1 MEISTLLAVSQN
13 FIDFAVDAIP
23 SVTLDWIGNLIKW
36 LFDLFSG
43 IYGGAIL
50 GTVIFTLILKV
61 ITSPIDIFTR
71 VKQKKQSL
79 LMKSMRPQMEKLQ
92 KQYANDKNMYSQ
104 KVMELQKAHGINP
117 LGACLPMI
125 VSIVI
130 FMIVIGAF
138 STYSNFATL
147 TTYNNMVGA
156 YNESVEAYIYAT
168 YSEEEAVSLLNLEQ
182 GSSPATV
189 KLNLNGTEETY
200 YLVNSHS
207 AGVDKDNFLIRV
219 RNTVNPEGETVNREN
234 YWLEE
239 GSFVVDFDK
248 FTAYLASAD
257 TSFTADKQA
266 EFNALTESKKFERV
280 AAFVQLNARGAAAD
294 NYHENRGFSAFGWIG
309 NVWYPDSML
318 NKEVPD
324 FNSFQSS
331 ISRAVGAGMSTTYAA
346 SYAEVTYNL
355 GNGIGNEM
363 GTFNGY
369 FVLVVLSIGTMFLQQ
384 FITMR
389 AQKDANELSSVDGSA
404 AKTNKWMM
412 IMMPIIFGIFSFF
425 YSAAFSVYMIT
436 SNVFAL
442 VTSLVTN
449 KIVDV
454 KFAKKGEA
462 YLAKKKKSRQP
473 SNVKRFR

>member
-1 MEISTLLAVSQN
+1 MEISTLLEVSQN
-13 FIDFAVDAIP
+13 FIDFAVDSIP
-23 SVTLDWIGNLIKW
+23 AVTLNWIGNLIKW

-43 IYGGAIL
+43 VYGGAIL
-50 GTVIFTLILKV
+50 GTVIFTLILK
-61 ITSPIDIFTR
+61 TATMPIDIFTR
-71 VKQKKQSL
+71 IKQKKQSL
-79 LMKSMRPQMEKLQ
+79 LMKSMRPEMEKLQ

-104 KVMELQKAHGINP
+104 KVMQLQKAHGINP

-130 FMIVIGAF
+130 FMIVISAF

-156 YNESVEAYIYAT
+156 YNDSVEAYIYAT
-168 YSEEEAVSLLNLEQ
+168 YSEEEAVSLLKLEQ
-182 GSSPATV
+182 GQKPTNTV
-189 KLNLNGTEETY
+189 ELTLKGEDKPVTY
-200 YLVNSHS
+200 YVI
-207 AGVDKDNFLIRV
+207 KEDNFLIRV
-219 RNTVNPEGETVNREN
+219 ENTVNPDKTGE
-234 YWLEE
+234 YWLEQ
-239 GSFVVDFDK
+239 GSFMVHFDK
-248 FTAYLASAD
+248 FSAYLAQKD
-257 TSFTADKQA
+257 TTFTAEKQA
-266 EFNALTESKKFERV
+266 EFKALSESKKFERV
-280 AAFVQLNARGAAAD
+280 ASFVQLNARTAAAD
-294 NYHENRGFSAFGWIG
+294 NYHENRGFSSFGWIG

-324 FNSFQSS
+324 FNNFQSS
-331 ISRAVGAGMSTTYAA
+331 VSRAVGAGMSTTYAA
-346 SYAEVTYNL
+346 SYTEVTYNL

-436 SNVFAL
+436 SNVY
-442 VTSLVTN
+442 SLATTLITN

-454 KFAKKGEA
+454 RFAKLGEA
-462 YLAKKKKSRQP
+462 YLTKKKFRRQP
-473 SNVKRFR
+473 ANSKRFR

>member
-13 FIDFAVDAIP
+13 FIDFAVDSIP
-23 SVTLDWIGNLIKW
+23 SVSLNWIGNLIKW

-43 IYGGAIL
+43 VYGGAVL
-50 GTVIFTLILKV
+50 GTVIFTLILKAV
-61 ITSPIDIFTR
+61 TSPIDIFTR

-130 FMIVIGAF
+130 FMIVISAF

-156 YNESVEAYIYAT
+156 YNDSVEAYIYAT
-168 YSEEEAVSLLNLEQ
+168 YSEEEAVSLLGEGQ
-182 GSSPATV
+182 TP
-189 KLNLNGTEETY
+189 KTEKITIGGKEGTY
-200 YLVNSHS
+200 YLVNVKD
-207 AGVDKDNFLIRV
+207 GTDKDNFLIRV
-219 RNTVNPEGETVNREN
+219 ENTVNTQRFEEGHEE

-248 FTAYLASAD
+248 FSAYLASVD
-257 TSFTADKQA
+257 SSFTAEKQA
-266 EFNALTESKKFERV
+266 EFANFSEAEKFEKV
-280 AAFVQLNARGAAAD
+280 AAFVQLNARTAAAD

-324 FNSFQSS
+324 FSNFQSS

-355 GNGIGNEM
+355 GNGIGSEM
-363 GTFNGY
+363 STFNGY

-425 YSAAFSVYMIT
+425 YSAAFSVYMIA
-436 SNVFAL
+436 SNVFSLA
-442 VTSLVTN
+442 TSLITN

-454 KFAKKGEA
+454 RFAKKGEA
-462 YLAKKKKSRQP
+462 YLTKKRKSRQP
-473 SNVKRFR
+473 STTKRFR

>member
-13 FIDFAVDAIP
+13 FIDFAVDGIP
-23 SVTLDWIGNLIKW
+23 SVTLDWLGNLIKW
-36 LFDLFSG
+36 LFDLFQG
-43 IYGGAIL
+43 TYGGAIL

-156 YNESVEAYIYAT
+156 YNGSVEAYIYAT
-168 YSEEEAVSLLNLEQ
+168 YSEEEAISLLELKGDEK
-182 GSSPATV
+182 PANTV
-189 KLNLNGTEETY
+189 KIPLHGETEAATY
-200 YLVNSHS
+200 YVINEN
-207 AGVDKDNFLIRV
+207 NFLIRV
-219 RNTVNPEGETVNREN
+219 RNTVNPEGEAAHKDN

-239 GSFVVDFDK
+239 GSFIVDFDK
-248 FTAYLASAD
+248 FSAYLAKVD
-257 TSFTADKQA
+257 NSFTADKQT
-266 EFNALTESKKFERV
+266 EFANLSEAKKFEKV
-280 AAFVQLNARGAAAD
+280 ASFVQLNARTAAAD

-324 FNSFQSS
+324 FSNFQSS

-363 GTFNGY
+363 NTFNGY

-436 SNVFAL
+436 SNVFSL
-442 VTSLVTN
+442 VTSLVIN

-454 KFAKKGEA
+454 KFEKTGEA
-462 YLAKKKKSRQP
+462 YLMKKKRNRQP
-473 SNVKRFR
+473 SNAKRFR

>member
-1 MEISTLLAVSQN
+1 
-13 FIDFAVDAIP
+13 
-23 SVTLDWIGNLIKW
+23 
-36 LFDLFSG
+36 
-43 IYGGAIL
+43 
-50 GTVIFTLILKV
+50 
-61 ITSPIDIFTR
+61 
-71 VKQKKQSL
+71 
-79 LMKSMRPQMEKLQ
+79 
-92 KQYANDKNMYSQ
+92 YSQ

-156 YNESVEAYIYAT
+156 YNGSVEAYIYAT
-168 YSEEEAVSLLNLEQ
+168 YSEEEAISLLKLDQ
-182 GSSPATV
+182 GQHPQNTV
-189 KLNLNGTEETY
+189 KLALHGEAEPVTY
-200 YLVNSHS
+200 YVINEN
-207 AGVDKDNFLIRV
+207 NFLIRV
-219 RNTVNPEGETVNREN
+219 RNTVNPEGEAAHKDN

-239 GSFVVDFDK
+239 GSFIVDFDK
-248 FTAYLASAD
+248 FSAYLAKVD
-257 TSFTADKQA
+257 NSFTADKQT
-266 EFNALTESKKFERV
+266 EFANLSEAKKFEKV
-280 AAFVQLNARGAAAD
+280 ASFVQLNARTAAAD

-324 FNSFQSS
+324 FSNFQSS

-363 GTFNGY
+363 NTFNGY

-436 SNVFAL
+436 SNVFSL
-442 VTSLVTN
+442 VTSLVIN

-454 KFAKKGEA
+454 KFEKTGEA
-462 YLAKKKKSRQP
+462 YLMKKKRNRQP
-473 SNVKRFR
+473 SNAKRFR

>member
-13 FIDFAVDAIP
+13 FIDFAVDSIP
-23 SVTLDWIGNLIKW
+23 SVTLNWIGNLIKW
-36 LFDLFSG
+36 LFDLFQG
-43 IYGGAIL
+43 VYGGAIL
-50 GTVIFTLILKV
+50 GTVIFTLILKTV
-61 ITSPIDIFTR
+61 TSPIDIFTR
-71 VKQKKQSL
+71 IKQKKQSL

-156 YNESVEAYIYAT
+156 YNDSVETYIYAT
-168 YSEEEAVSLLNLEQ
+168 YAEEEAVSLLNLEEGQ
-182 GSSPATV
+182 KPEEI
-189 KLNLNGTEETY
+189 KLNLNGKESTY
-200 YLVNSHS
+200 YLVNVKNT
-207 AGVDKDNFLIRV
+207 GTDKDNFLIRV
-219 RNTVNPEGETVNREN
+219 RNTVNPEGEAEHREN

-239 GSFVVDFDK
+239 GSFMVDFDK
-248 FTAYLASAD
+248 FSAYLASVD
-257 TSFTADKQA
+257 SSFTVDKQT
-266 EFNALTESKKFERV
+266 EFAGFSESKKFERV
-280 AAFVQLNARGAAAD
+280 ASFVQLNARSAAAD

-309 NVWYPDSML
+309 NVWYADSML

-324 FNSFQSS
+324 FNNFQSS
-331 ISRAVGAGMSTTYAA
+331 ISRAVGAGMSTTYEP
-346 SYAEVTYNL
+346 SYIEVTYNL

-363 GTFNGY
+363 NTFNGY
-369 FVLVVLSIGTMFLQQ
+369 FVLVVLSVGTMFLQQ

-412 IMMPIIFGIFSFF
+412 IMMPIIFGVFSFF

-436 SNVFAL
+436 SNVY
-442 VTSLVTN
+442 SLAMTLITN

-454 KFAKKGEA
+454 KFAKHGEA

-473 SNVKRFR
+473 STTKRFR

>member
-1 MEISTLLAVSQN
+1 MEISTLLEVSQN
-13 FIDFAVDAIP
+13 FIDFAVDGIP
-23 SVTLDWIGNLIKW
+23 AVTLNWIGNLIKW

-43 IYGGAIL
+43 VYGGAIL
-50 GTVIFTLILKV
+50 GTVIFTLILK
-61 ITSPIDIFTR
+61 TATMPIDIFTR

-130 FMIVIGAF
+130 FMIVISAF

-147 TTYNNMVGA
+147 TTYNNMVDA
-156 YNESVEAYIYAT
+156 YNDSVDAYIYAT
-168 YSEEEAVSLLNLEQ
+168 YSEEEAKSLLQL
-182 GSSPATV
+182 
-189 KLNLNGTEETY
+189 EETPTNTVELTLKGEEKPVTY
-200 YLVNSHS
+200 YVIK
-207 AGVDKDNFLIRV
+207 ADNFLIRV
-219 RNTVNPEGETVNREN
+219 ENTTNTKRFEAGHEQ

-239 GSFVVDFDK
+239 GSFMVDFDK
-248 FTAYLASAD
+248 FSAYLASKD
-257 TSFTADKQA
+257 TTFTADKQA
-266 EFNALTESKKFERV
+266 EFAALSESKKFERV
-280 AAFVQLNARGAAAD
+280 ASFVQLNARTAAAD

-324 FNSFQSS
+324 FNSFKSS
-331 ISRAVGAGMSTTYAA
+331 VSRAVGAGMSTTYET
-346 SYAEVTYNL
+346 SYIEVTYNL

-436 SNVFAL
+436 SNVY
-442 VTSLVTN
+442 SLATTLITN

-454 KFAKKGEA
+454 RFAKLGEA
-462 YLAKKKKSRQP
+462 YLTKKKFRRQP
-473 SNVKRFR
+473 ANSKRFR

>member
-13 FIDFAVDAIP
+13 FIDFAVDSIP
-23 SVTLDWIGNLIKW
+23 AVTLNWIGNLIKW

-43 IYGGAIL
+43 VYGGAIL
-50 GTVIFTLILKV
+50 GTVIFTLILK
-61 ITSPIDIFTR
+61 TATMPIDVFTR
-71 VKQKKQSL
+71 IKQKKQSL

-130 FMIVIGAF
+130 FMIVISAF

-156 YNESVEAYIYAT
+156 YNDSVDAYIYAT
-168 YSEEEAVSLLNLEQ
+168 YSEEEAISLLKSE
-182 GSSPATV
+182 GDAKPANTV
-189 KLNLNGTEETY
+189 ELTLKGEDEPVTY
-200 YLVNSHS
+200 YVI
-207 AGVDKDNFLIRV
+207 KEDNFLIRV
-219 RNTVNPEGETVNREN
+219 ENTTYSKRHEEGHEQ

-239 GSFVVDFDK
+239 GSFMVEFDK
-248 FTAYLASAD
+248 FSAYLASKD
-257 TSFTADKQA
+257 NTFTADKQA
-266 EFNALTESKKFERV
+266 EFKALSESKKFERV
-280 AAFVQLNARGAAAD
+280 ASFVQLNARAAAAD

-324 FNSFQSS
+324 FNNFQSS
-331 ISRAVGAGMSTTYAA
+331 VSRAVGAGMSTTYAA
-346 SYAEVTYNL
+346 SYTEVTYNL
-355 GNGIGNEM
+355 GNGIGTEM

-412 IMMPIIFGIFSFF
+412 VMMPVIFGIFSFF

-436 SNVFAL
+436 SNVY
-442 VTSLVTN
+442 SLATTLITN

-454 KFAKKGEA
+454 KFAKLGET
-462 YLAKKKKSRQP
+462 YLTKKKFRRQP
-473 SNVKRFR
+473 ANSKRFR